1 MENTLV
7 KSATRSNL
15 VANVREVMTTELKMI
30 APEIDFAELAENFEL
45 FDSWE
50 DRYRYIID
58 LGRKL
63 PPFPKEFKTE
73 STKVRGCMSQ
83 VWMLPSHPTGDSNKF
98 SFAADSDA
106 HIVKGL
112 IAVLGILFSGKTAA
126 DITKI
131 NTDEAFRQLGLD
143 QHLSPTRRNGLI
155 SMVVKIKEYASL
167 AI

>member
-1 MENTLV
+1 MP
-7 KSATRSNL
+7 SL
-15 VANVREVMTTELKMI
+15 VANLREVMTTDLKMI
-30 APEIDFAELAENFEL
+30 APEMNFSELAENFEL
-45 FDSWE
+45 FDNWE

-63 PPFPKEFKTE
+63 PPLPEEFKTDA
-73 STKVRGCMSQ
+73 TKVRGCMSQ
-83 VWMLPSHPTGDSNKF
+83 VWMAPSPPTGDSNKF

-112 IAVLGILFSGKTAA
+112 IAVLGILFSNKTTA
-126 DITKI
+126 DITQI
-131 NTDEAFRQLGLD
+131 DTDGAFRQLGLD

-155 SMVVKIKEYASL
+155 SMVAKIKEYASG